1 VSPGDLGAIGLV
13 VASLAMVCGAAVQ
26 GAVGIGFALVA
37 VPVLVLVDPG
47 LVPGPFLVGGTA
59 LSLLVARRDHEHAQ
73 WDEVGWASV
82 GRFPGAVVGAGV
94 IALVAEST
102 RGAVV
107 GLAVLG
113 AVAISLSGVTVPLRR
128 STFLGAGAMS
138 GVMGTVAG
146 LDGPPMA
153 LLYQHHPGH
162 HVRANMARFF
172 LIGSAQ
178 SAVTLAV
185 VGAFGVDEA
194 LTGLLLVPGTLLGY
208 LLSGRLI
215 PVLDQGWTR
224 SAILAVAAAG
234 GLAVLLRSVL

>member
-1 VSPGDLGAIGLV
+1 VSPGDLGALGLA
-13 VASLAMVCGAAVQ
+13 VATLAMVCGAAVQ
-26 GAVGIGFALVA
+26 GAVGVGFAMVT
-37 VPVLVLVDPG
+37 VPILVLVDPG

-59 LSLLVARRDHEHAQ
+59 LSLLVARRDREHAQ
-73 WDEVGWASV
+73 WDEVGWAAL

-102 RGAVV
+102 RGVVV
-107 GLAVLG
+107 GLAVLA
-113 AVAISLSGVTVPLRR
+113 AVAISLAGVTVPLRR
-128 STFLGAGAMS
+128 STFVVAGATS

-146 LDGPPMA
+146 LDGPPMV

-162 HVRANMARFF
+162 HVRANMSRFF

-185 VGAFGVDEA
+185 VGAFGVEEA

-208 LLSGRLI
+208 VVSGRLI
-215 PVLDQGWTR
+215 PVLDKGWTR
-224 SAILAVAAAG
+224 PAILVVAAVG
-234 GLAVLLRSVL
+234 GLAVLLRAVL